1 MPLPVLTSARGSLDG
16 SILVVSSRESSL
28 LDTGSSTKGS
38 PHATRASA
46 WDRGEVSSRVALYVS
61 DIEEARQR
69 PISTGTYLKLVRVC
83 SLTKKA

>member
-1 MPLPVLTSARGSLDG
+1 MPLPVLTSARGSLGG
-16 SILVVSSRESSL
+16 SILVVSSRKLL
-28 LDTGSSTKGS
+28 LDTGPSTKGS
-38 PHATRASA
+38 AHAIFASA

-69 PISTGTYLKLVRVC
+69 PISTGTYLKLIRVC